1 MPHLII
7 EYTDNIKEEAN
18 ISQLLKKVNEA
29 LLTHSDIIPI
39 GGLRTRAVELKDYLV
54 ADGTEDDA
62 FVHVTLK
69 LGGGRTEEDK
79 KKVCDDLFATIKD
92 HFANIYEKRYLA
104 LSMELFEFTYPTY
117 KQNNIHKRY
126 KK

>member
-18 ISQLLKKVNEA
+18 IPQLLKKVNEA